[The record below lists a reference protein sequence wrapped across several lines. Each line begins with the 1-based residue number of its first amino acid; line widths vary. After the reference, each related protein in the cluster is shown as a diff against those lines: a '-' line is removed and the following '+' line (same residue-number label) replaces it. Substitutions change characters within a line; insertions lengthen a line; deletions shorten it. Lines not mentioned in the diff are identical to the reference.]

1 MSSLLFFNRGSI
13 VSNIICSF
21 IILLIIDVGD
31 IRKFVWRRS
40 EHVTTV
46 PWRGCLALETEPY
59 TDLYEGVESNFHP
72 SRIDVGY
79 EHREMEELVRRAGY
93 EIEKH
98 FVETG
103 DGYVLSVFR
112 IPQGHEDA
120 RSSCSAESNTLAD
133 RAKSFLIHLFNKVFS
148 PWLHIAIPFIHS
160 QMCGDKKR
168 PKVLLQHGLLDSS
181 ATWVVNTRRQSLGFL
196 LADAG
201 YDVWMA
207 NSRGNAFSRN
217 HTGFLPTSKIFWDFT
232 FDDMAE
238 YDLPAVIDYIL
249 ASDSSSGQWPAEPTK
264 KTGEK
269 VALIAHSQGTTISF
283 AAFSSNK
290 ELRDKVSLFI
300 ALAPA
305 VYMKY
310 VESIPL
316 KLLAAL
322 RADTLIHIL
331 GENEFLPSREDMSN
345 LFGEFC
351 AVTPQACVSII
362 TAICGFSEQN
372 VDTSKL
378 PVYLSYAPSGTS
390 VKNMMHWGQL
400 VRRASESD
408 AQTFA
413 KFDYGEEC
421 ETASGQRRDCNQ
433 REYGLEQP
441 PEYDLT
447 ELDGP
452 PIAIFN
458 GLQDKL
464 ADSVDI
470 QTLLNVL
477 PEDVLVYHKNIVGY
491 EHIDFTWAS
500 NAHSF
505 VYSNILEL
513 LDMYVV

>member
-1 MSSLLFFNRGSI
+1 MIIHS
-13 VSNIICSF
+13 VSQTGLTVFLNSASD
-21 IILLIIDVGD
+21 LGD
-31 IRKFVWRRS
+31 IQGITWRGRS
-40 EHVTTV
+40 ELVTTT
-46 PWRGCLALETEPY
+46 PWRGRGCLALNTEAY
-59 TDLYEGVESNFHP
+59 TNLYEGREDIFYHP
-72 SRIDVGY
+72 SHVEY
-79 EHREMEELVRRAGY
+79 EHREIEELVRRAGY
-93 EIEKH
+93 DIETH
-98 FVETG
+98 FVETR
-103 DGYVLSVFR
+103 DGYVLGVFR
-112 IPQGHEDA
+112 IPQGHKEERRAFTA
-120 RSSCSAESNTLAD
+120 RHTFRNRL
-133 RAKSFLIHLFNKVFS
+133 KSFFLNNIIS
-148 PWLHIAIPFIHS
+148 PWLHTTPPI
-160 QMCGDKKR
+160 QDCGSKR

-232 FDDMAE
+232 FDDMAK

-249 ASDSSSGQWPAEPTK
+249 ASDGDGDRVGCDPTK
-264 KTGEK
+264 KYKEK
-269 VALIAHSQGTTISF
+269 VGLIAHSQGTTLSF
-283 AAFSSNK
+283 AAFSSNR

-322 RADTLIHIL
+322 RADTMIHIL
-331 GENEFLPSREDMSN
+331 GGNEFLPSRQDMSN

-372 VDTSKL
+372 VDAGKL

-408 AQTFA
+408 VQTFA
-413 KFDYGEEC
+413 MFDYGEEC

-447 ELDGP
+447 QLDGP
-452 PIAIFN
+452 PVAIFN

-464 ADSVDI
+464 ADSVDV
-470 QTLLNVL
+470 QALLNVL

-491 EHIDFTWAS
+491 EHIDFTWAG

-505 VYSNILEL
+505 VYSHVLEL
-513 LDMYVV
+513 LDMYITM